1 MRLLKKCREKL
12 MIYKSY
18 IFEKNLNTLKEKLVL
33 FYGENLGLKN
43 YFKKTV
49 KKLNQKKEIINF
61 IQDDLEKKSDILQN
75 EILNGSLFNNEKIIF
90 INETNDKI
98 LDVIQSI
105 EPKINTQRIYLFAS
119 ILDKK
124 SKLRNYFEK
133 SNKTAI
139 VPCYADDERSIRNII
154 VEKLKGFSPLSNQ
167 MLNMIIDNS
176 ALDRAKIENE
186 LEKIICCFIDKKLD
200 EKKLGELLNI
210 RQNEDF
216 NELRD
221 QALLGNKFKT
231 NKFMGDTNF
240 ETDKNIMY
248 LNLINQRLIK
258 LLEVHNVKGSKNLE
272 EAVVSIKP
280 PIFWKDRPTFTLQAQ
295 KWDQT
300 KIKELLSKTYNLEI
314 LIKSNSKINRNL
326 LIKKLLIDICNTASS
341 L

>member
-1 MRLLKKCREKL
+1 M
-12 MIYKSY
+12 
-18 IFEKNLNTLKEKLVL
+18 
-33 FYGENLGLKN
+33 
-43 YFKKTV
+43 
-49 KKLNQKKEIINF
+49 
-61 IQDDLEKKSDILQN
+61 
-75 EILNGSLFNNEKIIF
+75 
-90 INETNDKI
+90 
-98 LDVIQSI
+98 
-105 EPKINTQRIYLFAS
+105 
-119 ILDKK
+119 DKK

-231 NKFMGDTNF
+231 TYITKRRYSYVGGG
-240 ETDKNIMY
+240 Y
-248 LNLINQRLIK
+248 LVIWS
-258 LLEVHNVKGSKNLE
+258 G
-272 EAVVSIKP
+272 
-280 PIFWKDRPTFTLQAQ
+280 
-295 KWDQT
+295 
-300 KIKELLSKTYNLEI
+300 KT
-314 LIKSNSKINRNL
+314 INRTNKP
-326 LIKKLLIDICNTASS
+326 I
-341 L
+341 